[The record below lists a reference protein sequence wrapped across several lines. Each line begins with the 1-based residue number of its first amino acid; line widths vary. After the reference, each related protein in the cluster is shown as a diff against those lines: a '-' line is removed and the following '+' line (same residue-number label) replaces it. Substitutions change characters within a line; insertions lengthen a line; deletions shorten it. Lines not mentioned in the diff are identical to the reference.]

1 VETVETMM
9 VMCPKCKREIDVEEE
24 GLEEGELLSCTECD
38 DDFEV
43 VSVEPLK
50 LAKVINEEEVDEED
64 E

>member
-1 VETVETMM
+1 M